1 MQTVNFPGKFES
13 LVQISDLI
21 VQQAKEA
28 GLDETAIY
36 AVDLAVDEAF
46 TNIIE
51 HAYGGEGIGDIQC
64 TCQIIEG
71 ELTIT
76 LRDFGRPFH
85 PEKIPTPNAKTR
97 LKDLKS
103 GGAGLFLIRKMMDEV
118 RFEFS
123 PTTGNLLT
131 MVKHKQK
138 NCNPKEA

>member
-1 MQTVNFPGKFES
+1 MQTVTFPGKFES

-28 GLDETAIY
+28 GLDEAAIY

-46 TNIIE
+46 TNIVE

-64 TCQIIEG
+64 TCQAAEG
-71 ELTIT
+71 VLTIT

-85 PEKIPTPNAKTR
+85 PEKIPAPNGKAR
-97 LKDLKS
+97 LKDIKS
-103 GGAGLFLIRKMMDEV
+103 GGAGLFLIRKMMDKV
-118 RFEFS
+118 CFEFN

-131 MVKHKQK
+131 MVKHKK
-138 NCNPKEA
+138 PSNHPEV

>member
-1 MQTVNFPGKFES
+1 MQTVTFSGKFES

-28 GLDETAIY
+28 GLDEAAIY

-64 TCQIIEG
+64 TCQVIEG

-85 PEKIPTPNAKTR
+85 PEKIPAPNVKAR

-118 RFEFS
+118 RFEFN

-131 MVKHKQK
+131 MVKHKK
-138 NCNPKEA
+138 NGNPTEA